1 MELGEND
8 FYMLLCIL
16 YEFYSSRTY
25 KRQSENFVKLMS
37 RIYEFL
43 CSSFSLYLNGI
54 QLEF

>member
-8 FYMLLCIL
+8 FYMLLWIL
-16 YEFYSSRTY
+16 YEFYLSRTY